1 MKALGCNDGSDPL
14 YRKEPEPPVFRAY
27 GPEVVDNEDGVVVDH
42 SLHNW
47 AHVPGSSSSG
57 GGRARGRA
65 LRSQALL
72 GLFEE
77 PYGRARRGQ
86 GLARLRHLRQQQPEG
101 ERSPRE
107 KARASRQK
115 ARGFSA
121 GGTTPCRRPAWPGKP
136 ATRLAR
142 RRLNPPPGFSSRG
155 GTAREGPQ
163 KGLTGS
169 RERED
174 QASIGLC
181 SSAFPGK
188 ATLQTLDFHP
198 GSS

>member
-1 MKALGCNDGSDPL
+1 MMAQTPCTG
-14 YRKEPEPPVFRAY
+14 R
-27 GPEVVDNEDGVVVDH
+27 
-42 SLHNW
+42 SLSHQCSEHTAPKW
-47 AHVPGSSSSG
+47 STTKTAWSSTTACTTGLTFQEAHQVA
-57 GGRARGRA
+57 GRARGRA